1 MSLASW
7 AWAEA
12 GLSAPALTTAT
23 VGLSSGL
30 IALIAVL
37 ACLEHEA
44 RTGAKPETR
53 VLALAYLPLLVPQVS
68 FLYGL
73 QVVFV
78 RLGLDATLTGLV
90 WSHLVF
96 VLPYVVLMLRE
107 PYLALDPRYLAAGR
121 ALGATPARS
130 FWRVRLPLLRR
141 PILVALAVG
150 FSVSVAQYL
159 PTLVIGGGRL
169 PTLTTEA
176 LGLALGGDRRLAAI
190 AALLLATPPL
200 LALAAA
206 LAVRSPRLGR
216 DERQAD

>member
-1 MSLASW
+1 MQKQYRLAQHL
-7 AWAEA
+7 AAA
-12 GLSAPALTTAT
+12 AMAL
-23 VGLSSGL
+23 
-30 IALIAVL
+30 
-37 ACLEHEA
+37 C
-44 RTGAKPETR
+44 
-53 VLALAYLPLLVPQVS
+53 
-68 FLYGL
+68 
-73 QVVFV
+73 
-78 RLGLDATLTGLV
+78 
-90 WSHLVF
+90 
-96 VLPYVVLMLRE
+96 VLPFASAQDAGAYKAVIEHKARDADRKDDAKRRPAEFLRFAEVRPGMQVL
-107 PYLALDPRYLAAGR
+107 DVAAGG
-121 ALGATPARS
+121 GATS
-130 FWRVRLPLLRR
+130 E
-141 PILVALAVG
+141 LVALAVG